1 MALSLNLS
9 KPLAIAG
16 VIVGAIVGLTLLA
29 AFLPS
34 LFASTQSITENVSAA
49 DTGSDQANTI
59 LGVFAFIVPLA
70 IVFGIVAIILAVANM
85 KGGKK

>member
-1 MALSLNLS
+1 MSLNLNLS

-16 VIVGAIVGLTLLA
+16 VIVAAIVGLTLLA

-34 LFASTQSITENVSAA
+34 LFSATSSITENVTTA
-49 DTGSDQANTI
+49 DTGNDSANTI

-70 IVFGIVAIILAVANM
+70 IVFGIVGIILTVASLR
-85 KGGKK
+85 GK